1 MPEFILHLFVKSYV
15 NLEKNMEEKLWLLPT
30 SPLGTPSPPLAT
42 PSPHWPRPSPAA
54 TPTFPAS
61 LFLQHFWFGKKKKR
75 AYNSGKN
82 MFQAV
87 VKHLKTYAQNRSV
100 SWVPST
106 WHALKKDVSPSEMT
120 DPELRTCFSACFRSL
135 WNLSSSS
142 TPGGRSVSPWAF
154 SSSSFCR
161 KSLSACSSSLR
172 RLCRVRDAWRSSSK
186 SRDVRT
192 GHSCVVLLRT
202 DWQTV
207 WIVRN
212 RMTNTLVIQAVVT
225 PLPLLPGA
233 WWMVLPCTLEARA

>member
-1 MPEFILHLFVKSYV
+1 MTTSHFPLGHTLT
-15 NLEKNMEEKLWLLPT
+15 LTGHTHPLLPHPLSQLPCSFNIFSLGEKRKGPIAVGKMCSKCVPSCSKT
-30 SPLGTPSPPLAT
+30 SKDWHA
-42 PSPHWPRPSPAA
+42 
-54 TPTFPAS
+54 
-61 LFLQHFWFGKKKKR
+61 KKKR
-75 AYNSGKN
+75 KLGTFYVAC
-82 MFQAV
+82 F
-87 VKHLKTYAQNRSV
+87 
-100 SWVPST
+100 
-106 WHALKKDVSPSEMT
+106 KKDVSPSEMT
-120 DPELRTCFSACFRSL
+120 DPELCTCFSACFRSF

-192 GHSCVVLLRT
+192 GHSCAVLLRT

-212 RMTNTLVIQAVVT
+212 RMMNTLVIQAVVT
-225 PLPLLPGA
+225 PLSLLPGA
-233 WWMVLPCTLEARA
+233 WWMVFPCALEARA